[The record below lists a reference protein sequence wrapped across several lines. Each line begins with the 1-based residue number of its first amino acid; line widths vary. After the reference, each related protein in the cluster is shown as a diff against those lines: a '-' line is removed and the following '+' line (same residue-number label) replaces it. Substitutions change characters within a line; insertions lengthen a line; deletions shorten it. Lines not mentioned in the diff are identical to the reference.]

1 MSLFFKY
8 LQISLHYTLTLL
20 FVISYSVN
28 FHSQNSFSG
37 ELTYRITKIN
47 ANELQAG
54 FPNND
59 IPAEEK
65 MIIYAKDSLL
75 KIVHFNSVNGI
86 QESLQHLR
94 LQKKILLITVDSIQ
108 YAIQLPKE
116 SASVG
121 GDTSYHLKKK
131 CFPRRRIGGVKGK
144 PMALTHTMLK
154 NSLQIWYAPKIES
167 SYNAPYPEIPGL
179 ALRYYI
185 VSEKGLF
192 LYELENF
199 KRYEPPLALF
209 KVPKDATVLPLHEF
223 LEILK
228 DTE

>member
-75 KIVHFNSVNGI
+75 KIVHFNSVNGMYLILGSI
-86 QESLQHLR
+86 QEVLC
-94 LQKKILLITVDSIQ
+94 KILL
-108 YAIQLPKE
+108 
-116 SASVG
+116 
-121 GDTSYHLKKK
+121 
-131 CFPRRRIGGVKGK
+131 
-144 PMALTHTMLK
+144 
-154 NSLQIWYAPKIES
+154 
-167 SYNAPYPEIPGL
+167 
-179 ALRYYI
+179 
-185 VSEKGLF
+185 
-192 LYELENF
+192 
-199 KRYEPPLALF
+199 
-209 KVPKDATVLPLHEF
+209 
-223 LEILK
+223 
-228 DTE
+228 